1 MGAGQQ
7 WPGEETTQP
16 ALDAPVVKY
25 AAIFRSPAI
34 FTIITIAIYG
44 ETNVSLISNAFA
56 QGAAG
61 GGAESNLM
69 SFLPL
74 ILMFAVLYFIM
85 IRPQMKRQKEHRNML
100 AAMAKGDEVVTN
112 GGVVGKITK
121 VGEAYVGIEIAE
133 GTEITVQKGSVTTI
147 LPKGTIKSL

>member
-1 MGAGQQ
+1 MS
-7 WPGEETTQP
+7 
-16 ALDAPVVKY
+16 
-25 AAIFRSPAI
+25 F
-34 FTIITIAIYG
+34 
-44 ETNVSLISNAFA
+44 ISNAFG
-56 QGAAG
+56 QGSA
-61 GGAESNLM
+61 GGAESSLM

-100 AAMAKGDEVVTN
+100 SAMAKGDEVVTN
-112 GGVVGKITK
+112 GGIVGKVTK
-121 VGEAYVGIEIAE
+121 VGDAYVGVEISE

>member
-1 MGAGQQ
+1 MS
-7 WPGEETTQP
+7 
-16 ALDAPVVKY
+16 
-25 AAIFRSPAI
+25 F
-34 FTIITIAIYG
+34 
-44 ETNVSLISNAFA
+44 ISNAFA
-56 QGAAG
+56 QGAIG
-61 GGAESNLM
+61 GGAESQLM

-112 GGVVGKITK
+112 GGIVGKITK
-121 VGEAYVGIEIAE
+121 ISDAYVGVEIAE
-133 GTEITVQKGSVTTI
+133 GTEITIQKASVTTI

>member
-1 MGAGQQ
+1 
-7 WPGEETTQP
+7 
-16 ALDAPVVKY
+16 VVKY
-25 AAIFRSPAI
+25 AAIFRSSL
-34 FTIITIAIYG
+34 IAWAFLLG
-44 ETNVSLISNAFA
+44 ENNVSIISNAFA

-61 GGAESNLM
+61 GAESSLM

-100 AAMAKGDEVVTN
+100 AAMSKGDEVVTN
-112 GGVVGKITK
+112 GGIVGKVTK
-121 VGEAYVGIEIAE
+121 VGDAYVGVEIAE
-133 GTEITVQKGSVTTI
+133 GTEITVQKSSVTTI